1 MHSALSSKRMR
12 QRAATV
18 GGRFAGLITTAILL
32 MLAFAMPVELRAQNN
47 SLDGTI
53 RGVVIDEATGQPIAG
68 VLVEVLDHVERIRRS
83 ALTDEDGRF
92 LLLRVFPGPFW
103 LRATHVAY
111 VRTKTPRWQV
121 ESGEVLEVTIR
132 LDQNVVLLA
141 PLEVNA
147 SIQSVSPV
155 LSGFYDRLNRRMGG
169 TLLSREEIEA
179 RNPSRITDLLAD
191 LPGLRVQ
198 SDGNPSF
205 RVVSMA
211 SALPGVGAGPNSCPV
226 QIYVDGVRAT
236 RSGPVSPDEILAP
249 GSLEGVEIYRGI
261 GTVPPEFLT
270 PEARCGVIAFW
281 TRRAG

>member
-1 MHSALSSKRMR
+1 MHTASPRLRIRRRACGAALR
-12 QRAATV
+12 QAGPLVAAV
-18 GGRFAGLITTAILL
+18 LL
-32 MLAFAMPVELRAQNN
+32 LAMAAPSPASAQNN
-47 SLDGTI
+47 ALDGTI
-53 RGVVIDEATGQPIAG
+53 RGVVLDETTGEPIAG
-68 VLVEVLDHVERIRRS
+68 AVVEVLDHVERIRRS
-83 ALTDEDGRF
+83 AITDEDGRF

-103 LRATHVAY
+103 LRATHIAY
-111 VRTKTPRWQV
+111 VRTKTPRWRV

-132 LDQNVVLLA
+132 LHRDVVLLA

-147 SIQSVSPV
+147 SITSVSPV
-155 LSGFYDRLNRRMGG
+155 LSGFYGRLNRRMGG
-169 TLLSREEIEA
+169 TLFSREEIEA
-179 RNPSRITDLLAD
+179 RNPARITDLLAD

-205 RVVSMA
+205 RIVSMA
-211 SALPGVGAGPNSCPV
+211 SALPGVGGGPNSCPV

-281 TRRAG
+281 TRRGG